1 MFASTCH
8 SLNDKLDEVP
18 LSPEV
23 SNETRKAG
31 SDRLEYVAVGGRH
44 TFKFGKLE
52 SLQTRVGVLA
62 LLIFAGT
69 IWGALEKPAIDRGK
83 IKEKG
88 LSG

>member
-18 LSPEV
+18 LCPEV

-31 SDRLEYVAVGGRH
+31 SDRREYVAVGGRH

-52 SLQTRVGVLA
+52 SLQTRVGG
-62 LLIFAGT
+62 AGAPDFR
-69 IWGALEKPAIDRGK
+69 WHNLGRA
-83 IKEKG
+83 
-88 LSG
+88 